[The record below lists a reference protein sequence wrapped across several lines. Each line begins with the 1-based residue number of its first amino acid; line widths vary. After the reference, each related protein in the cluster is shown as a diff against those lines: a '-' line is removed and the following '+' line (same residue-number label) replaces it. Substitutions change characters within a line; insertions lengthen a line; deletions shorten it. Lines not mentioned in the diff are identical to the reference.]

1 MAKAVEFQIKLKSDD
16 GSVLKKLTVE
26 ATNFED
32 VLSDIGEQAKRS
44 GEQLKTLA
52 AKSLVFDNTIRSLD
66 QLRSM
71 LTGIAEPFNSFETAM
86 QGANTM
92 AGKSGKDFDDLTDKI
107 VGLSKNIPLAREE
120 LANGLYQTIS
130 NGVPEDNWIT
140 FLEKSSKAAVGGI
153 ADCRRYP
160 R

>member
-71 LTGIAEPFNSFETAM
+71 LTGYN
-86 QGANTM
+86 
-92 AGKSGKDFDDLTDKI
+92 
-107 VGLSKNIPLAREE
+107 
-120 LANGLYQTIS
+120 
-130 NGVPEDNWIT
+130 
-140 FLEKSSKAAVGGI
+140 
-153 ADCRRYP
+153 
-160 R
+160 